1 MDHINNQGIYFHGT
15 PSVPTSCPHSTAT
28 FGLCLASEGGT
39 FEEKTAPMEEPTHPS
54 LDYQRIEQAIRYI
67 EANYKSQPSLRQ
79 IADHVGLSEY
89 HFQRLFT
96 RWAGTSPQRFMRY
109 LTKEYARQQLAT
121 SPSLLDVTYEA
132 GLSSPSRL
140 HDLFVTYEAMTPAE
154 FRSLGQDVSIC
165 YGIHPTPFGR
175 CLIAI
180 TERGITDLH
189 FLDETST
196 PDALLA
202 QLKAEWPHASHSY
215 NEATTLPYIEQ
226 LFSNQTSGPT
236 PFSLLIRGTNFQIKV
251 WEALLRIPAGRLVSY
266 DDIARTIH
274 QPTASRAV
282 GTAIG
287 SNRIAYLIPCHRV
300 LQKSGGLGGYRWG
313 TSRKQALMG
322 WEAAQQVPVGQ
333 SALFE

>member
-1 MDHINNQGIYFHGT
+1 
-15 PSVPTSCPHSTAT
+15 
-28 FGLCLASEGGT
+28 
-39 FEEKTAPMEEPTHPS
+39 MEETVNAS

-67 EANYKSQPSLRQ
+67 EDRYKTQPTLRQ
-79 IADHVGLSEY
+79 IADHVGLSEF

-109 LTKEYARQQLAT
+109 LTKEYAKQQLAT
-121 SPSLLDVTYEA
+121 SANLLEATYEA

-154 FRSLGQDVSIC
+154 FRALGEGVTIR
-165 YGIHPTPFGR
+165 YGTHETPFGP
-175 CLIAI
+175 CLIAV
-180 TERGITDLH
+180 TDRGITDLR
-189 FLDETST
+189 FLESSDT
-196 PDALLA
+196 PENLVGTLR
-202 QLKAEWPHASHSY
+202 AEWP
-215 NEATTLPYIEQ
+215 EATCTEDAVATSPYIQQ
-226 LFSNQTSGPT
+226 LFYDKPAPSPL
-236 PFSLLIRGTNFQIKV
+236 PVLLRGTNFQIKV

-266 DDIARTIH
+266 DDVARAIG

-313 TSRKQALMG
+313 TPRKQAMLAR
-322 WEAAQQVPVGQ
+322 EAGSLPAVGQ
-333 SALFE
+333 GEIFC